1 MQQKRLELDLAGK
14 SVSSNKTH
22 VVTSST
28 SSYSETVKSLML
40 KVDDINI
47 RYGMNIRVYAGKSLP
62 GMARFCHHF
71 QEKRKKPAYL
81 YYYYSYRGEMAS

>member
-1 MQQKRLELDLAGK
+1 
-14 SVSSNKTH
+14 
-22 VVTSST
+22 
-28 SSYSETVKSLML
+28 ML

-71 QEKRKKPAYL
+71 QQKRKSQPNYTTTTATEERWHL
-81 YYYYSYRGEMAS
+81 NFQSNV